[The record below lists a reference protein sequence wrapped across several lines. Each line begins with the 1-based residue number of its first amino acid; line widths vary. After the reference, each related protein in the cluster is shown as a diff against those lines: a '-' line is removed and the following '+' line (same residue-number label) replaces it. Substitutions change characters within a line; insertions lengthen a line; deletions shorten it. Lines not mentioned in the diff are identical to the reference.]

1 MATFNTNKASAT
13 VPVKVLA
20 SRDITVIGSYAILA
34 ALALN
39 DVIVGPS
46 IPAGATLISVRIDV
60 PQLDTGG
67 SPALKFD
74 VGTAATPAKF
84 ISASTIGQTGGIA
97 TASVAGTI
105 GYSPTSN
112 TPVQAKV
119 NTGPQT
125 GATSGTVVIAVT
137 YTMDA

>member
-1 MATFNTNKASAT
+1 MATFNTNKASST
-13 VPVKVLA
+13 IPVKVLA
-20 SRDITVIGSYAILA
+20 SRDITVVGSYAITA

-46 IPAGATLISVRIDV
+46 IPAGATLLGVRIDV

-67 SPALKFD
+67 SPALKLD
-74 VGTAATPAKF
+74 VGTSGTAAKF
-84 ISASTIGQTGGIA
+84 ISASTVGQAGGIA

-105 GYSPTSN
+105 GYQPTSN
-112 TPVQAKV
+112 TPVQVKV
-119 NTGPQT
+119 NTGPAT